1 MNENYIEALD
11 IAYISSFSTKI
22 KTSWGYLFL
31 NENQPN
37 YYDANHAH
45 ISRYLGNYDQ
55 IIDEVVSFYQSKN
68 IIPRFYLS
76 QYENNQDFIT
86 LLKQRGFGFEEFS
99 SPVQLWKTKVEIE
112 KSEHITIEEVTLEN
126 KREAIDIECQIQ
138 EFGGSIREK
147 SFEEEFINPN
157 YTHYLLRYDGVAC
170 STACVFYHNKDA
182 RLESVATIESYRGK
196 GLVGQLIHFIQG
208 EVEKKQVERFWVLPI
223 NERVEKVYKKSGFET
238 ILTFKTGHAFLGGKS
253 VEEIRNGL

>member
-1 MNENYIEALD
+1 MNEHYIEALD

-31 NENQPN
+31 NENQPD

-45 ISRYLGNYDQ
+45 ISSYLGNYNE
-55 IIDEVVSFYQSKN
+55 IVDEVVSFYQARN

-76 QYENNQDFIT
+76 QYENNEDFIT
-86 LLKQRGFGFEEFS
+86 VLKQRGFGFEEFS
-99 SPVQLWKTKVEIE
+99 NPVQLWNKKVEIE
-112 KSEHITIEEVTLEN
+112 KIGNVTIEEVTLEN

-138 EFGGSIREK
+138 EFGCSIREK
-147 SFEEEFINPN
+147 AFEEEFSNPN

-196 GLVGQLIHFIQG
+196 GLVGQLIHYIQK
-208 EVEKKQVERFWVLPI
+208 EVEQKQIERFWVLPI

-238 ILTFKTGHAFLGGKS
+238 ILNFKTGHAFLGGKS